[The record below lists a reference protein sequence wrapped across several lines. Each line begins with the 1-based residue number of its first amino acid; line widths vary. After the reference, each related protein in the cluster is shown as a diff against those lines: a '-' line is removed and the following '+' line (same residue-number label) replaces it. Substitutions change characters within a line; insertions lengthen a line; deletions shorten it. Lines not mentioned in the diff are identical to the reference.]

1 MQMQAKIYSDGGARG
16 NPGPAAAAYL
26 IFSENGAVLKTDSRF
41 LGKRT
46 NNQAEYEGVIAG
58 LEAALALGVTD
69 VVFHLDSELV
79 CRHLTGEYRVKNPEL
94 RRLWVKAQDLVRHFN
109 RVQFVAV
116 PRSNSFIQKADRLVN
131 ERLDE
136 TAGRRG

>member
-1 MQMQAKIYSDGGARG
+1 MQAKIYSDGGARG

-26 IFSENGAVLKTDSRF
+26 IFSETGVVLKSDSRF

-46 NNQAEYEGVIAG
+46 NNQAEYEGVLAG
-58 LEAALALGVTD
+58 LEAAVTLGVSD

-94 RRLWVKAQDLVRHFN
+94 RKLWVKAQDLVRHFN
-109 RVQFVAV
+109 RVQFVVV

-136 TAGRRG
+136 ASGRRG